1 MAPKKKKAGKKK
13 AESNEPVVDVE
24 NNVVVLQYELAESRK
39 SLEQFRE
46 NYVRQRRENEDLNAS
61 LSSREKE
68 HFELINYL
76 RQENE
81 RKDRVIASLNESLKE
96 QRHLLEKDHETVT
109 KHFQAKMVES
119 DELKAKERAVLRKE
133 IERLTEKLDLLE
145 KFTQQRDILETEVR
159 RLRVEKEELS
169 REHKETLT
177 NWEQK
182 FFDEKRRV
190 QWDMDKIVEEIKR
203 TSKEDAIERL
213 GERTKTIMHEHAK
226 MVEELQYQ
234 AEETEQMRVQRD
246 GLEGERKL
254 LMRDKSLHESTFME
268 LAREGAVSKK
278 SIRALTSKVRLLE
291 DSLKEVTRQNSMERQ
306 RVVTDLQQQLEER
319 TREAEQLRGQ
329 LKLKSKELKHIR
341 RLSQMILEQRSEVEQ
356 FFVEALEQ
364 VKLEKSKQKEDEKR
378 KARTEQ
384 ARQYREHG
392 GTRPLTNPLVNER
405 PPVWGD
411 DKIHLK
417 DLDFEDRE
425 RVLRLLFA
433 KINVAQKGNSR
444 GQQQKLVEEEDEDE
458 EYVSQGNK
466 KSVYLTQLP
475 EDGGL
480 TFPSVQPLSLIH
492 ISEPTRPY

>member
-1 MAPKKKKAGKKK
+1 MAPKKKKKK
-13 AESNEPVVDVE
+13 ADGDDSAPIDIE
-24 NNVVVLQYELAESRK
+24 NNTAVLQYELAESRK
-39 SLEQFRE
+39 SLEQFRD
-46 NYVRQRRENEDLNAS
+46 NYVRQRRENEDLKAS

-109 KHFQAKMVES
+109 KHFKDKMSQAEEVAE
-119 DELKAKERAVLRKE
+119 KEKVVLRKE
-133 IERLTEKLDLLE
+133 IESLTDKLDVLE
-145 KFTQQRDILETEVR
+145 KFTQQKDILEGEVR
-159 RLRVEKEELS
+159 RLRVEKAELS
-169 REHKETLT
+169 AQHKDTLT

-190 QWDMDKIVEEIKR
+190 QGDMDKIVEDIRHK
-203 TSKEDAIERL
+203 SKEDAIEKL
-213 GERTKTIMHEHAK
+213 GERTKVIMHEHAK
-226 MVEELQYQ
+226 MVEELRYQ
-234 AEETEQMRVQRD
+234 AEETEQMRQQRD
-246 GLEGERKL
+246 ALEEERRL

-278 SIRALTSKVRLLE
+278 SIRTLTNKVRLLE

-306 RVVTDLQQQLEER
+306 RVMGELQQQLDDSS
-319 TREAEQLRGQ
+319 TEADQMRQQ

-364 VKLEKSKQKEDEKR
+364 VKLEKAKRVEDEKR
-378 KARTEQ
+378 RARAEQ
-384 ARQYREHG
+384 ARQYRDHG
-392 GTRPLTNPLVNER
+392 GNKPPSNPLAPER

-417 DLDFEDRE
+417 DLDLEDRE

-433 KINVAQKGNSR
+433 KINVAQKGGNR
-444 GQQQKLVEEEDEDE
+444 PQPGYEDDEDDYERE
-458 EYVSQGNK
+458 ENPPEASK
-466 KSVYLTQLP
+466 ESVYLTQLP
-475 EDGGL
+475 EDGT
-480 TFPSVQPLSLIH
+480 TFPPVHP
-492 ISEPTRPY
+492 ISR